1 MFSNLKTKFHIYLIN
16 RFSVISRQSIADK
29 YLNGTGLEIGAMNLP
44 LIPKRT
50 SKISYLDRC
59 SHLES
64 EKIFPDLGGKL
75 VPVDI
80 IADIDN
86 LGNLDI
92 GRFDFIIAN
101 HVFEHLENPISFI
114 FWAVNCLNNNGKLFM
129 ALPDKRFTFDAG
141 RKITSNEHL
150 FEEFENG
157 FEKNRTDHYFDF
169 VSHTEHGIGK
179 TAEEINLVVD
189 DLIKMNF
196 SIHFH
201 VCDYNAYLSFFLE
214 CFKRYNIPLSLV
226 FSKSSD
232 FEENCES
239 IFVFCK
245 NEN

>member
-86 LGNLDI
+86 LGNRRVRAVGELIENQMRI
-92 GRFDFIIAN
+92 G
-101 HVFEHLENPISFI
+101 
-114 FWAVNCLNNNGKLFM
+114 M
-129 ALPDKRFTFDAG
+129 LP
-141 RKITSNEHL
+141 
-150 FEEFENG
+150 
-157 FEKNRTDHYFDF
+157 
-169 VSHTEHGIGK
+169 
-179 TAEEINLVVD
+179 
-189 DLIKMNF
+189 
-196 SIHFH
+196 
-201 VCDYNAYLSFFLE
+201 
-214 CFKRYNIPLSLV
+214 
-226 FSKSSD
+226 
-232 FEENCES
+232 
-239 IFVFCK
+239 
-245 NEN
+245 